1 LPLTIHPSS
10 YLSGVGPVSN
20 LNMTFGK
27 QGEFPRVCPE
37 PVLANNRFKNHFIS
51 SQNDGRFFGAGRTY
65 RRIGSQA
72 TDALFS
78 FGWGLSYSQF
88 AYSKLVCA
96 RQSCVCF
103 ILLDLKT
110 MILPRQ
116 ARDKH
121 RGNSRKGTL
130 PQAASK
136 TSVSVMVT
144 NTGKK
149 AAAEVAELYLTLD
162 GAGSALPPVPHALA
176 GFEKVRRNVSLIPF

>member
-1 LPLTIHPSS
+1 MPLTIHPSS

-27 QGEFPRVCPE
+27 QGEFLVFVPSLSWQTI
-37 PVLANNRFKNHFIS
+37 VLKIVFIS
-51 SQNDGRFFGAGRTY
+51 SQNDGPFFGAGRTY
-65 RRIGSQA
+65 RRISSQA

-103 ILLDLKT
+103 ILLGLKT

-121 RGNSRKGTL
+121 RGNSKKGRFL
-130 PQAASK
+130 AAD
-136 TSVSVMVT
+136 
-144 NTGKK
+144 
-149 AAAEVAELYLTLD
+149 E
-162 GAGSALPPVPHALA
+162 GAGLRH
-176 GFEKVRRNVSLIPF
+176 RRYL